1 MADYQIQSGP
11 LISAPPHPRIR
22 PTRAL
27 ARLGRGVAPN
37 LAYFRR
43 KRIRS
48 RSETNSKLPRSR
60 GTLGFIVSLSE
71 NVRSNTLVASGLTTL
86 LLMLVAV
93 SAIAQDFGTAEEAR
107 AMLDRAVAA
116 LKSDKP
122 DALREFN
129 DPDNKQF
136 HDRDLYV
143 SCFNISDGKFTAAPP
158 AMLGMDIRTF
168 NVGAELIGQRAFD
181 VVRVAPEGTVVTM
194 DFDFPKA
201 GKPAVKQSL
210 ETRVGDQGCGVSY
223 YK

>member
-1 MADYQIQSGP
+1 M
-11 LISAPPHPRIR
+11 
-22 PTRAL
+22 
-27 ARLGRGVAPN
+27 
-37 LAYFRR
+37 
-43 KRIRS
+43 
-48 RSETNSKLPRSR
+48 
-60 GTLGFIVSLSE
+60 
-71 NVRSNTLVASGLTTL
+71 
-86 LLMLVAV
+86 AV

-181 VVRVAPEGTVVTM
+181 VVQAAPEGTVVTM
-194 DFDFPKA
+194 DFNFPKA